1 LSRRVLRARP
11 WAGVPG
17 WELALLGGIV
27 LVALLLRLWNV
38 GQNLP
43 LVYNIDE
50 SARFVPDAAGF
61 FSQRLGYRELVNP
74 PGMMGL
80 LGIVDQVWFRPQGMS
95 PSEAL
100 ARDPGQAYLL
110 GRVVVA
116 LLSVAAIPVL
126 HAAARRLV
134 GRTAA
139 LVASGLLAV
148 AFLPVAYS
156 RVALAD
162 GPTLLFV
169 ALGLLGAAWLL
180 QDDPARRR
188 GLVLAGVSVGLAA
201 GFKYNAGIV
210 VLAPLA
216 ALVLRTPRTG
226 WPHAIRR
233 GVLMGVVALVA
244 FVVSNPYVF
253 IDPHEVWRAI
263 EYQANWSKSG
273 RYVGEPMTNGF
284 AFYTWAAGWGVGW
297 APLVAAVL
305 GSALLAWRRWRIAV
319 VLLPLVAGYLLVM
332 GPQDRFF
339 ARWLIPIVPVMAIA
353 AGFAVSELV
362 GLLRRRPTGS
372 GGDAASA
379 DGGTGGDA
387 ASAHGGTV
395 GDGGSS
401 ASVEPDALPAAG
413 GRRTA
418 GVGRHEPRDPRRRIR
433 IALAAVLAIGL
444 GAQSFAHSAHTA
456 HVVGRD
462 DTRTIARGWMEDHIA
477 PLSGVVVESVSPGAW
492 MPTFD
497 GRSEWFSLNRWSRYQ
512 TIPAVQRRDGRKH
525 PQLRIK
531 AGFSSWVRIL
541 YPELIDEFERY
552 GYCWVVTGSYQAGR
566 AGRTPDL
573 VPEAGRYYRE
583 LTRRADLVWQ
593 VSPFSPDAG
602 PKPLPYGPRE
612 APVKYQIDRQATT
625 YELAY
630 ERPGPMVSVY
640 RLRGGRCAAP
650 DPVVPNAPWG

>member
-1 LSRRVLRARP
+1 MADATQGTEDARAPRRSRRRP
-11 WAGVPG
+11 WGDVPR
-17 WELALLGGIV
+17 WELLTVLGIV
-27 LVALLLRLWNV
+27 AVALVLRLWNL

-61 FSQRLGYRELVNP
+61 FSERLGYRELVNP

-80 LGIVDQVWFRPQGMS
+80 LGIVDQAWFRPQGMS

-100 ARDPGQAYLL
+100 VRDPGQAYLL

-116 LLSVAAIPVL
+116 LLSVAAVPVL
-126 HAAARRLV
+126 YAAARRLV

-139 LVASGLLAV
+139 LVAAGLLAV

-156 RVALAD
+156 RLALAD

-169 ALGLLGAAWLL
+169 ALGLLAAAWLL
-180 QDDPARRR
+180 QDDPGRRR
-188 GLVLAGVSVGLAA
+188 GFILAGIAVGLAA

-210 VLAPLA
+210 VLAPIA
-216 ALVLRTPRTG
+216 ALALRTGTTG

-233 GVLMGVVALVA
+233 GVLMGVVGVVA
-244 FVVSNPYVF
+244 FVVSNPYVL

-305 GSALLAWRRWRIAV
+305 GAVLLVLRRWRIAV
-319 VLLPLVAGYLLVM
+319 MLLPLVVGYLLVM

-339 ARWLIPIVPVMAIA
+339 ARWLIPVVPVLAICAGVAVAEVVGMVRRVQERA
-353 AGFAVSELV
+353 ARPAV
-362 GLLRRRPTGS
+362 T
-372 GGDAASA
+372 
-379 DGGTGGDA
+379 
-387 ASAHGGTV
+387 
-395 GDGGSS
+395 
-401 ASVEPDALPAAG
+401 
-413 GRRTA
+413 TA
-418 GVGRHEPRDPRRRIR
+418 GAPTTGQPRTVR
-433 IALAAVLAIGL
+433 IALATVLALGL
-444 GAQSFAHSAHTA
+444 GAQSLAHSAHTA

-462 DTRTIARGWMEDHIA
+462 DTRTIARGWMEDHIP
-477 PLSGVVVESVSPGAW
+477 PLSGVVIESMSPGAW

-497 GRSEWFSLNRWSRYQ
+497 GRSDWFSLNRWSRYQ
-512 TIPAVQRRDGRKH
+512 TIPAVQRRDRRKH

-566 AGRTPDL
+566 AARTPGL

-583 LTRRADLVWQ
+583 LARRADLVWQ
-593 VSPFSPDAG
+593 VSPFKPDAG
-602 PKPLPYGPRE
+602 PKRLPYGPRE
-612 APVKYQIDRQATT
+612 APVDYQIDRQATT

-640 RLRGGRCAAP
+640 RLRGGRCAGAAT
-650 DPVVPNAPWG
+650 DVVVPTAPWG

>member
-1 LSRRVLRARP
+1 MADATTAPEPAPAARRPRRRP
-11 WAGVPG
+11 FAEVPA
-17 WELALLGGIV
+17 WELWTLGAIV
-27 LVALLLRLWNV
+27 VVALLLRVWNL

-50 SARFVPDAAGF
+50 SARFVPDAAAF
-61 FSQRLGYRELVNP
+61 FHERLGYRELVNP

-80 LGIVDQVWFRPQGMS
+80 LGLVDQAWFRPQGMS

-100 ARDPGQAYLL
+100 AKDPGQAYLL
-110 GRVVVA
+110 GRWVVA

-188 GLVLAGVSVGLAA
+188 GFVLAGVAVGLAA

-210 VLAPLA
+210 VLAPIA
-216 ALVLRTPRTG
+216 ALVLRTPSTG

-233 GVLMGVVALVA
+233 GVLMAVVAVAA

-297 APLVAAVL
+297 APLVAAVV
-305 GSALLAWRRWRIAV
+305 GSALLVWRRWRIAV
-319 VLLPLVAGYLLVM
+319 MLLPLVAGYLLVM

-339 ARWLIPIVPVMAIA
+339 ARWLLPIVPVLAIT
-353 AGFAVSELV
+353 AGFAVSEVV
-362 GLLRRRPTGS
+362 GLLRRRVAS
-372 GGDAASA
+372 GGE
-379 DGGTGGDA
+379 TGGDA
-387 ASAHGGTV
+387 
-395 GDGGSS
+395 
-401 ASVEPDALPAAG
+401 PD
-413 GRRTA
+413 
-418 GVGRHEPRDPRRRIR
+418 RRRPVR
-433 IALAAVLAIGL
+433 IAMATVVAVGL

-462 DTRTIARGWMEDHIA
+462 DTRTIARSWMEDHIPA
-477 PLSGVVVESVSPGAW
+477 RSGVVVESMSPGTW
-492 MPTFD
+492 TPTFD
-497 GRSEWFSLNRWSRYQ
+497 GRNEFLSLTRWSIYH
-512 TIPAVQRRDGRKH
+512 TIPAVQRRDRKTH

-566 AGRTPDL
+566 AGRTPGL
-573 VPEAGRYYRE
+573 VPEAIRYYRE

-602 PKPLPYGPRE
+602 PKRLPYGPTT

-630 ERPGPMVSVY
+630 QRPGPMVSVY
-640 RLRGGRCAAP
+640 RLRGGRCAG
-650 DPVVPNAPWG
+650 DPGATVVPNAPWG

>member
-1 LSRRVLRARP
+1 
-11 WAGVPG
+11 
-17 WELALLGGIV
+17 
-27 LVALLLRLWNV
+27 
-38 GQNLP
+38 
-43 LVYNIDE
+43 
-50 SARFVPDAAGF
+50 
-61 FSQRLGYRELVNP
+61 
-74 PGMMGL
+74 MMGQ
-80 LGIVDQVWFRPQGMS
+80 LGIFDQAWIMPQGMS
-95 PSEAL
+95 PTEAL
-100 ARDPGQAYLL
+100 ARDPGQAYML

-134 GRTAA
+134 GPTAA

-169 ALGLLGAAWLL
+169 AMGLLGAAWLL
-180 QDDPARRR
+180 QDDPLRRR
-188 GLVLAGVSVGLAA
+188 GFVLAGIAVGLAA

-216 ALVLRTPRTG
+216 ALVLRTPDSG

-244 FVVSNPYVF
+244 FVVSNPYVL

-273 RYVGEPMTNGF
+273 RYVGEPMTDGF

-305 GSALLAWRRWRIAV
+305 GAALLVWRRWRVAV

-339 ARWLIPIVPVMAIA
+339 ARWLLPIVPVLAIA
-353 AGFAVSELV
+353 AGFAVHEAA
-362 GLLRRRPTGS
+362 GLLRRRRTLRL
-372 GGDAASA
+372 
-379 DGGTGGDA
+379 
-387 ASAHGGTV
+387 
-395 GDGGSS
+395 
-401 ASVEPDALPAAG
+401 AL
-413 GRRTA
+413 A
-418 GVGRHEPRDPRRRIR
+418 GV
-433 IALAAVLAIGL
+433 LAVGL
-444 GAQSFAHSAHTA
+444 GLQSFVHSAHTA

-462 DTRTIARGWMEDHIA
+462 DTRTIARGWMERNIP
-477 PLSGVVVESVSPGAW
+477 PLSGVVVESMSPPTW

-497 GRSEWFSLNRWSRYQ
+497 GQNGFASLTRWSIYH
-512 TIPAVQRRDGRKH
+512 TIPAVRRRDRREH
-525 PQLRIK
+525 PQLNLS

-566 AGRTPDL
+566 AARTPGL
-573 VPEAGRYYRE
+573 VPEAVRYYRE
-583 LTRRADLVWQ
+583 LARRADLRWQ
-593 VSPFSPDAG
+593 VSPFAPDAG
-602 PKPLPYGPRE
+602 PKALPYGPLS
-612 APVKYQIDRQATT
+612 APVKYQIDRQGTT

-630 ERPGPMVSVY
+630 QRPGPMVSAY

-650 DPVVPNAPWG
+650 DPVVPDAPWD

>member
-1 LSRRVLRARP
+1 
-11 WAGVPG
+11 VPG

-27 LVALLLRLWNV
+27 LVALALRLWNLD
-38 GQNLP
+38 QNLP

-74 PGMMGL
+74 PGMLGL
-80 LGIVDQVWFRPQGMS
+80 LGIVDQAWFRPQGMS
-95 PSEAL
+95 PCEAL
-100 ARDPGQAYLL
+100 AQDPGQAYLL

-116 LLSVAAIPVL
+116 LVSVAAVPVL
-126 HAAARRLV
+126 YAAARRLV

-139 LVASGLLAV
+139 LVAAGLLAV

-169 ALGLLGAAWLL
+169 ALGLLAAAWLL

-188 GLVLAGVSVGLAA
+188 GFVLAGVAVGLAA

-210 VLAPLA
+210 VLAPIA
-216 ALVLRTPRTG
+216 ALVLRTGTTG

-233 GVLMGVVALVA
+233 GVLMGVVGIVA

-297 APLVAAVL
+297 APLIAAVI
-305 GSALLAWRRWRIAV
+305 GSVLLAWRRWRIAV
-319 VLLPLVAGYLLVM
+319 ILLPLVAGYLLVM

-339 ARWLIPIVPVMAIA
+339 ARWLLPIVPVLAIA
-353 AGFAVSELV
+353 AGFAVSEVV
-362 GLLRRRPTGS
+362 GLLRRRPARATAPS
-372 GGDAASA
+372 AEDPATATAGDAVP
-379 DGGTGGDA
+379 T
-387 ASAHGGTV
+387 
-395 GDGGSS
+395 
-401 ASVEPDALPAAG
+401 P
-413 GRRTA
+413 TA
-418 GVGRHEPRDPRRRIR
+418 GATARIAGVDAGRAVDGRDRRRPVR
-433 IALAAVLAIGL
+433 IALATVLALGL
-444 GAQSFAHSAHTA
+444 GAQSLAHSAHSA

-462 DTRTIARGWMEDHIA
+462 DTRTVARGWMEQHIP
-477 PLSGVVVESVSPGAW
+477 PLSGVVIESMSPGAW

-497 GRSEWFSLNRWSRYQ
+497 GRDEWFSLNRWSRYQ
-512 TIPAVQRRDGRKH
+512 TIPAVQRRDRRKH
-525 PQLRIK
+525 PELRIK

-552 GYCWVVTGSYQAGR
+552 GYCWVVTGSYQGGR
-566 AGRTPDL
+566 AGRTPEL

-593 VSPFSPDAG
+593 VSPFSPGAG
-602 PKPLPYGPRE
+602 PKRLPYGPTT

>member
-1 LSRRVLRARP
+1 VDRRRP
-11 WAGVPG
+11 LPAWPA
-17 WELALLGGIV
+17 WELAALGGIV
-27 LVALLLRLWNV
+27 LVALALRLWNL

-50 SARFVPDAAGF
+50 SARFVPDAAAF
-61 FSQRLGYRELVNP
+61 FHERLGYRELVNP

-80 LGIVDQVWFRPQGMS
+80 LGIVDQAWFRPQGLS

-100 ARDPGQAYLL
+100 LRDPGEAYLL

-116 LLSVAAIPVL
+116 LLSVAAVPVL
-126 HAAARRLV
+126 YLAARRLV

-139 LVASGLLAV
+139 LVAAGLLAV

-156 RVALAD
+156 RLALAD

-188 GLVLAGVSVGLAA
+188 GLVLAGIAVGLAA

-210 VLAPLA
+210 VLAPIA
-216 ALVLRTPRTG
+216 ALVLRTPTTG

-233 GVLMGVVALVA
+233 GLLMGVVGVVA
-244 FVVSNPYVF
+244 FVVSNPYVL

-297 APLVAAVL
+297 APLIAAVL
-305 GSALLAWRRWRIAV
+305 GAVLLAWRRWRIAV
-319 VLLPLVAGYLLVM
+319 LLLPLVAGYLLVM

-339 ARWLIPIVPVMAIA
+339 ARWLLPIVPVLAIC
-353 AGFAVSELV
+353 AGVAVSEVV
-362 GLLRRRPTGS
+362 GLLRRPGGARRPV
-372 GGDAASA
+372 GGDRRGATPAGA
-379 DGGTGGDA
+379 TAPGGTGD
-387 ASAHGGTV
+387 T
-395 GDGGSS
+395 
-401 ASVEPDALPAAG
+401 
-413 GRRTA
+413 
-418 GVGRHEPRDPRRRIR
+418 PRRRGLR
-433 IALAAVLAIGL
+433 IALATVLALGL
-444 GAQSFAHSAHTA
+444 GGQSLAHSAHTA

-462 DTRTIARGWMEDHIA
+462 DTRTVARGWMEAHVP
-477 PLSGVVVESVSPGAW
+477 PLSGVVIESMSPGAW
-492 MPTFD
+492 MPSFD
-497 GRSEWFSLNRWSRYQ
+497 GQDAFWSLNRWARYQ
-512 TIPAVQRRDGRKH
+512 TIPAVQRRDGKEH

-541 YPELIDEFERY
+541 YPGLIDEFERY

-566 AGRTPDL
+566 AARTPGL

-583 LTRRADLVWQ
+583 LARRADLVWQ
-593 VSPFSPDAG
+593 VSPFGPDAG

-612 APVKYQIDRQATT
+612 APVEYQIDRQATT
-625 YELAY
+625 YELDY

-640 RLRGGRCAAP
+640 RLRGGRCAGPASEA
-650 DPVVPNAPWG
+650 VVPSAPWG

>member
-1 LSRRVLRARP
+1 MRRPFPDVPRA
-11 WAGVPG
+11 
-17 WELALLGGIV
+17 ELTALLGICV
-27 LVALLLRLWNV
+27 VALLLRLWNV

-50 SARFVPDAAGF
+50 SARFVPDAAVF
-61 FSQRLGYRELVNP
+61 FSERLGYRELVNP

-80 LGIVDQVWFRPQGMS
+80 LGLIDQAWFRPQGLS
-95 PSEAL
+95 PAEAL
-100 ARDPGQAYLL
+100 RTDPGQAYLL

-116 LLSVAAIPVL
+116 LLSVAAVPVL
-126 HAAARRLV
+126 WAAARRLV
-134 GRTAA
+134 GPVAA
-139 LVASGLLAV
+139 LVSAGLLAV

-156 RVALAD
+156 RLALAD

-169 ALGLLGAAWLL
+169 ALGLLGTAWLL
-180 QDDPARRR
+180 QDPPGRRR

-216 ALVLRTPRTG
+216 VLALAIPRTG
-226 WPHAIRR
+226 WVAALRAA
-233 GVLMGVVALVA
+233 VAMGLVALAA
-244 FVVSNPYVF
+244 FVVSNPYVL
-253 IDPHEVWRAI
+253 IDPAEVWRAI

-297 APLVAAVL
+297 APLLAAVL
-305 GSALLAWRRWRIAV
+305 GAALLAWRHWRIAV
-319 VLLPLVAGYLLVM
+319 VLLPMVGGYLLVM

-339 ARWLIPIVPVMAIA
+339 ARWLLPIVPVLVLC
-353 AGFAVSELV
+353 AGVAVDEV
-362 GLLRRRPTGS
+362 VRALRGWAGRRDGS
-372 GGDAASA
+372 RTPKGDPGPAPAVAEEGAASGVA
-379 DGGTGGDA
+379 
-387 ASAHGGTV
+387 
-395 GDGGSS
+395 
-401 ASVEPDALPAAG
+401 PAAG
-413 GRRTA
+413 DTPDA
-418 GVGRHEPRDPRRRIR
+418 GTPRR
-433 IALAAVLAIGL
+433 APSPAARRWPVAVGVVLALGL

-462 DTRTIARGWMEDHIA
+462 DTRTIARGWMEQNIP
-477 PLSGVVVESVSPGAW
+477 PLSGVVIESMSPGTW

-497 GRSEWFSLNRWSRYQ
+497 GRSSWTSLNRWSRYQ
-512 TIPAVQRRDGRKH
+512 TIPAVQRRDRRKH
-525 PQLRIK
+525 PQLRIS

-566 AGRTPDL
+566 AARTPGL

-583 LTRRADLVWQ
+583 LARRADLVWQ
-593 VSPFSPDAG
+593 VAPFSPGAG
-602 PKPLPYGPRE
+602 EGRLPYGPRG

-630 ERPGPMVSVY
+630 ERPGPMVSAY

-650 DPVVPNAPWG
+650 DPVVPDAPWG

>member
-1 LSRRVLRARP
+1 VSGARP
-11 WAGVPG
+11 RRAPWRGVPA
-17 WELALLGGIV
+17 WELGLLGGIV
-27 LVALLLRLWNV
+27 LVALALRLWNL

-80 LGIVDQVWFRPQGMS
+80 LGIVDQAWFRPQGLS
-95 PSEAL
+95 PAEAL
-100 ARDPGQAYLL
+100 AREPGQAYLL

-148 AFLPVAYS
+148 AFLPVAYA

-188 GLVLAGVSVGLAA
+188 GLVLSGVAVGLAA

-210 VLAPLA
+210 VLAPVA
-216 ALVLRTPRTG
+216 ALVLRTGTTG

-233 GVLMGVVALVA
+233 GIALGVVALVA
-244 FVVSNPYVF
+244 FVVSNPYVL

-297 APLVAAVL
+297 APLVAGVVGA
-305 GSALLAWRRWRIAV
+305 ALLVWRRWRIAV

-339 ARWLIPIVPVMAIA
+339 ARWLLPIVPVLAMT
-353 AGFAVSELV
+353 AGFAVSEVV
-362 GLLRRRPTGS
+362 GLLRRRATASALGRGVTAEA
-372 GGDAASA
+372 GGPA
-379 DGGTGGDA
+379 DGGR
-387 ASAHGGTV
+387 AHGGSAH
-395 GDGGSS
+395 DG
-401 ASVEPDALPAAG
+401 AAAG
-413 GRRTA
+413 R
-418 GVGRHEPRDPRRRIR
+418 PDRRRPVR
-433 IALAAVLAIGL
+433 IALAAVLAVGL

-462 DTRTIARGWMEDHIA
+462 DTRTVARGWMEDHIA
-477 PLSGVVVESVSPGAW
+477 PLSGVVIESMSPGSW
-492 MPTFD
+492 MPTLD
-497 GRSEWFSLNRWSRYQ
+497 GRDDWFSLNRWSRYQ
-512 TIPAVQRRDGRKH
+512 TIPAVQRRDARKH

-541 YPELIDEFERY
+541 YPGLLDEFERY

-573 VPEAGRYYRE
+573 VPEAVRYYRA
-583 LTRRADLVWQ
+583 LARRADLVWQ

-602 PKPLPYGPRE
+602 PKRLPYGPTT

>member
-1 LSRRVLRARP
+1 VARRRP
-11 WAGVPG
+11 LPAWPA
-17 WELALLGGIV
+17 WELAALGGIV
-27 LVALLLRLWNV
+27 LVALALRLWNL

-50 SARFVPDAAGF
+50 SARFVPDAAAF
-61 FSQRLGYRELVNP
+61 FHERLGYRELVNP

-80 LGIVDQVWFRPQGMS
+80 LGLVDQAWFRPQGLS
-95 PSEAL
+95 PGEAL
-100 ARDPGQAYLL
+100 LRDPGEAYLL

-116 LLSVAAIPVL
+116 LLSVAAVPVL
-126 HAAARRLV
+126 YLAARRLV

-139 LVASGLLAV
+139 LVAAGLLAV

-156 RVALAD
+156 RLALAD

-169 ALGLLGAAWLL
+169 ALGLLGGAWLL
-180 QDDPARRR
+180 QDDPGRRR
-188 GLVLAGVSVGLAA
+188 GIVLAGIAVGLAA

-210 VLAPLA
+210 VLAPVA
-216 ALVLRTPRTG
+216 ALVLRTPATG

-233 GVLMGVVALVA
+233 GLLMGVVGVVA
-244 FVVSNPYVF
+244 FVVSNPYVL
-253 IDPHEVWRAI
+253 IDPTEVWRAI

-305 GSALLAWRRWRIAV
+305 GAVLLAWRRWRIAV
-319 VLLPLVAGYLLVM
+319 LLLPLVAGYLLVM

-339 ARWLIPIVPVMAIA
+339 ARWLLPIVPVMAIC
-353 AGFAVSELV
+353 AGVAVSEVV
-362 GLLRRRPTGS
+362 GLLRR
-372 GGDAASA
+372 GGARGAGSA
-379 DGGTGGDA
+379 DGRGAAAADATSSAGDA
-387 ASAHGGTV
+387 T
-395 GDGGSS
+395 SS
-401 ASVEPDALPAAG
+401 AGD
-413 GRRTA
+413 TA
-418 GVGRHEPRDPRRRIR
+418 RRRGLR
-433 IALAAVLAIGL
+433 IALATVLALGL
-444 GAQSFAHSAHTA
+444 GAQSLVHSAHTA

-462 DTRTIARGWMEDHIA
+462 DTRTIARDWMVQHVP
-477 PLSGVVVESVSPGAW
+477 PLSGVVIESMSPGSW

-497 GRSEWFSLNRWSRYQ
+497 GQDAFWSLNRWARYQ
-512 TIPAVQRRDGRKH
+512 TIPAVQRRDGREH

-541 YPELIDEFERY
+541 YPGLIDEFERY
-552 GYCWVVTGSYQAGR
+552 GYCWVVSGSYQAGR
-566 AGRTPDL
+566 AARTPGL

-583 LTRRADLVWQ
+583 LARRADLVWQ
-593 VSPFSPDAG
+593 VSPFAPDAG
-602 PKPLPYGPRE
+602 PRSLPYGPRD

-640 RLRGGRCAAP
+640 RLRGGRCAGAASA
-650 DPVVPNAPWG
+650 PVVPSAPWG